1 MTVDHLIAARIL
13 DERDH
18 HDRRLLTL
26 LRERGQ
32 KPALSLRPPKP
43 QVLVPHVELVKLQIH
58 RHVPPANSS
67 LRVPGPHGEGLS
79 PATSHT
85 MPTRDTLSQKTAPS
99 IRFQWSYERKPARD
113 RGGLLSHLVPA
124 FLDFGQA
131 GLEESAASLRVTRAR
146 SCPTFPGLLAAG
158 QQLPSA
164 SLRVTPPPTPPP
176 RPPRRP
182 PGEARPGAAARG
194 TPAAADAL
202 PLESLA
208 GPSRDGDARC
218 AGIAQ
223 RGTPPSSSAGS
234 LQLADAAG
242 TTSGRTGISSVRTS
256 SPFASQSVV
265 DAKRSAGGPS
275 MARQAK
281 RRGWVYFGEQKGVNC
296 RERLRMKT

>member
-18 HDRRLLTL
+18 HDRYLLAL

-158 QQLPSA
+158 QQLPSG
-164 SLRVTPPPTPPP
+164 SLRVTPPPKPPP
-176 RPPRRP
+176 RP

-202 PLESLA
+202 RLESLA

-265 DAKRSAGGPS
+265 DAKRSAGGRTWP
-275 MARQAK
+275 AK
-281 RRGWVYFGEQKGVNC
+281 RNDEGGSILASRRGSIVASV
-296 RERLRMKT
+296 